1 MPESKTRK
9 AADEKRKLKRA
20 QNLVEERQVK
30 QRRTIMPG
38 QRAWVPPLFIT
49 VGLLG
54 VAWLVVY
61 YVTSS
66 AGSTIAVPLMSS
78 LGQWNILIA
87 MGLIAA
93 AFSLATLWK

>member
-1 MPESKTRK
+1 VPESKTRK
-9 AADEKRKLKRA
+9 VADEKRKQKKA
-20 QNLVEERQVK
+20 QSLVENREVK

-49 VGLLG
+49 VGLIG

-61 YVTSS
+61 YI
-66 AGSTIAVPLMSS
+66 AGNKVPYMQN
-78 LGQWNILIA
+78 LGNWNILIA

>member
-1 MPESKTRK
+1 VPESKTRK
-9 AADEKRKLKRA
+9 VAEEKKKLKRA
-20 QNLVEERQVK
+20 QNLVEDRQVK

-61 YVTSS
+61 YV
-66 AGSTIAVPLMSS
+66 AGSRVPVMKDLANY
-78 LGQWNILIA
+78 NILIA
-87 MGLIAA
+87 MVLIAA

>member
-1 MPESKTRK
+1 VPESKTRK
-9 AADEKRKLKRA
+9 AAEEKRKLKRA

-49 VGLLG
+49 VGLVG

-61 YVTSS
+61 YI
-66 AGSTIAVPLMSS
+66 AGSKVPVMNSW
-78 LGQWNILIA
+78 GNWNILIA

>member
-9 AADEKRKLKRA
+9 VAEEKKKFKRA
-20 QNLVEERQVK
+20 QNLVEDRQVK

-49 VGLLG
+49 VGLVG

-61 YVTSS
+61 YI
-66 AGSTIAVPLMSS
+66 AGSKVPVMNSW
-78 LGQWNILIA
+78 GNWNILIA

>member
-9 AADEKRKLKRA
+9 VAEEKKKLKRA
-20 QNLVEERQVK
+20 KDLVENRQVK

-61 YVTSS
+61 YV
-66 AGSTIAVPLMSS
+66 AGSKVPVMKDW
-78 LGQWNILIA
+78 GNWNILIA

>member
-1 MPESKTRK
+1 VPESKTRK

-20 QNLVEERQVK
+20 QNLAEERQVK

-61 YVTSS
+61 YI
-66 AGSTIAVPLMSS
+66 AGSKVPLMSN
-78 LGQWNILIA
+78 LQNWNILIA

>member
-1 MPESKTRK
+1 VPESKTRK
-9 AADEKRKLKRA
+9 VAEEKKKLKRA
-20 QNLVEERQVK
+20 QNLVEDRQVK

-49 VGLLG
+49 VGLVG

-61 YVTSS
+61 YI
-66 AGSTIAVPLMSS
+66 AGSKVPVMNSW
-78 LGQWNILIA
+78 GNWNILIA

>member
-1 MPESKTRK
+1 MPESRTRK

-20 QNLVEERQVK
+20 ENLAEERQVK

-61 YVTSS
+61 YI
-66 AGSTIAVPLMSS
+66 AGSMVPLMKDW
-78 LGQWNILIA
+78 GNWNILIA

>member
-9 AADEKRKLKRA
+9 VADEKKKLKRA

-61 YVTSS
+61 YI
-66 AGSTIAVPLMSS
+66 AGSKVPVMNSW
-78 LGQWNILIA
+78 GNWNILIA

>member
-9 AADEKRKLKRA
+9 AAEEKRKLKRA

-49 VGLLG
+49 VGLVG

-61 YVTSS
+61 YI
-66 AGSTIAVPLMSS
+66 AGSKVPVMNSW
-78 LGQWNILIA
+78 GNWNILIA

>member
-9 AADEKRKLKRA
+9 AAEEKLKLKRA
-20 QNLVEERQVK
+20 QNLVEDRQVK

-49 VGLLG
+49 VGLVG

-61 YVTSS
+61 YV
-66 AGSTIAVPLMSS
+66 AGSKVPVMNAW
-78 LGQWNILIA
+78 GNWNILIA

>member
-9 AADEKRKLKRA
+9 VAEEKKKLKRA

-49 VGLLG
+49 VGLVG

-61 YVTSS
+61 YI
-66 AGSTIAVPLMSS
+66 AGSKVPVMNSW
-78 LGQWNILIA
+78 GNWNILIA

>member
-9 AADEKRKLKRA
+9 AAEEKRKLKRA
-20 QNLVEERQVK
+20 QNLVEDRQVK

-49 VGLLG
+49 VGLVG

-61 YVTSS
+61 YV
-66 AGSTIAVPLMSS
+66 AGSKVPIMNAW
-78 LGQWNILIA
+78 GNWNILIA

>member
-1 MPESKTRK
+1 VPESKTRK
-9 AADEKRKLKRA
+9 VAEEKKKLKRA
-20 QNLVEERQVK
+20 QNLVEDRQVK

-61 YVTSS
+61 YV
-66 AGSTIAVPLMSS
+66 AGSRVPVMKDW
-78 LGQWNILIA
+78 GNYNILIA
-87 MGLIAA
+87 MALIAA

>member
-1 MPESKTRK
+1 MPESRTRK

-20 QNLVEERQVK
+20 ESLAEERQVK
-30 QRRTIMPG
+30 QRRTVMPG

-61 YVTSS
+61 YV
-66 AGSTIAVPLMSS
+66 AGPLVPLMKDW
-78 LGQWNILIA
+78 GNWNILIA
-87 MGLIAA
+87 MVLIAA

>member
-9 AADEKRKLKRA
+9 VAEEKRKLKRA
-20 QNLVEERQVK
+20 QNLVEDRQVK

-49 VGLLG
+49 VGLVG

-61 YVTSS
+61 YV
-66 AGSTIAVPLMSS
+66 AGGMVPVMNS
-78 LGQWNILIA
+78 LGNWNILIA

>member
-9 AADEKRKLKRA
+9 AADEKRKLKKA
-20 QNLVEERQVK
+20 QNLAEDRQIK

-49 VGLLG
+49 VGLVG

-61 YVTSS
+61 YI
-66 AGSTIAVPLMSS
+66 AGTMVPLMNS
-78 LGQWNILIA
+78 LGNWNILIA

>member
-1 MPESKTRK
+1 MPESRTRK

-20 QNLVEERQVK
+20 ENLAEERHVK

-61 YVTSS
+61 YI
-66 AGSTIAVPLMSS
+66 AGSMVPLMKDW
-78 LGQWNILIA
+78 GNWNILIA

>member
-9 AADEKRKLKRA
+9 VAEEKKKLKRA
-20 QNLVEERQVK
+20 QNLVEDRQVK

-61 YVTSS
+61 YI
-66 AGSTIAVPLMSS
+66 AGSKVPVMNSW
-78 LGQWNILIA
+78 GNWNILIA
-87 MGLIAA
+87 MALIAA

>member
-9 AADEKRKLKRA
+9 IADEKRKLKRA
-20 QNLVEERQVK
+20 RDLAENRQTK
-30 QRRTIMPG
+30 QRRTILPG

-49 VGLLG
+49 VGLVG

-61 YVTSS
+61 YI
-66 AGSTIAVPLMSS
+66 AGGMVPVMQT
-78 LGQWNILIA
+78 LGNWNILIA

>member
-1 MPESKTRK
+1 VPESKTRK
-9 AADEKRKLKRA
+9 VADEKKKLKRA

-61 YVTSS
+61 YI
-66 AGSTIAVPLMSS
+66 AGSKVPVMNSW
-78 LGQWNILIA
+78 GNWNILIA

>member
-9 AADEKRKLKRA
+9 AADEKKKQKQA
-20 QNLVEERQVK
+20 QNLVANREVK

-49 VGLLG
+49 VGLIG

-61 YVTSS
+61 YI
-66 AGSTIAVPLMSS
+66 AGNKIPYMQN
-78 LGQWNILIA
+78 LGNWNILIA

>member
-20 QNLVEERQVK
+20 QNLVEDRQIK

-49 VGLLG
+49 VGLVG

-61 YVTSS
+61 YV
-66 AGSTIAVPLMSS
+66 AGTKVPLMDK
-78 LGQWNILIA
+78 LQNWNILIA

>member
-20 QNLVEERQVK
+20 QNLVEDRQVK

-49 VGLLG
+49 VGLVG

-61 YVTSS
+61 YI
-66 AGSTIAVPLMSS
+66 AGSKVPVMNAW
-78 LGQWNILIA
+78 GNWNILIA

>member
-9 AADEKRKLKRA
+9 AAEEKRKLKRA
-20 QNLVEERQVK
+20 QNLVEDRQIK

-49 VGLLG
+49 VGLVG

-61 YVTSS
+61 YI
-66 AGSTIAVPLMSS
+66 AGTKVPLMNN
-78 LGQWNILIA
+78 LGNWNILIA

>member
-1 MPESKTRK
+1 MPESRTRK

-20 QNLVEERQVK
+20 ESLAEERQVK
-30 QRRTIMPG
+30 QRRTVMPG

-61 YVTSS
+61 YV
-66 AGSTIAVPLMSS
+66 AGSLVPLMKDW
-78 LGQWNILIA
+78 GNWNILIA

>member
-1 MPESKTRK
+1 
-9 AADEKRKLKRA
+9 
-20 QNLVEERQVK
+20 
-30 QRRTIMPG
+30 MPG

-49 VGLLG
+49 VGLVG

-61 YVTSS
+61 YI
-66 AGSTIAVPLMSS
+66 AGSKVPVMNSW
-78 LGQWNILIA
+78 GNWNILIA

>member
-1 MPESKTRK
+1 VPESKTRK
-9 AADEKRKLKRA
+9 IAEEKKKLKRA
-20 QNLVEERQVK
+20 QNLVEDRQVK

-61 YVTSS
+61 YITSS
-66 AGSTIAVPLMSS
+66 AGSTIKVPLMYD
-78 LGQWNILIA
+78 LQNWNILIA

>member
-9 AADEKRKLKRA
+9 AADEKRKLKKA
-20 QNLVEERQVK
+20 QNLAEDRQIK

-49 VGLLG
+49 VGLVG

-61 YVTSS
+61 YI
-66 AGSTIAVPLMSS
+66 AGTMVPLMNT
-78 LGQWNILIA
+78 LGNWNILIA

>member
-9 AADEKRKLKRA
+9 AAEEKRKLKRA
-20 QNLVEERQVK
+20 QNLVEDRQVK

-49 VGLLG
+49 VGLVG

-61 YVTSS
+61 YI
-66 AGSTIAVPLMSS
+66 AGSKVPVMNAW
-78 LGQWNILIA
+78 GNWNILIA

>member
-1 MPESKTRK
+1 VPESKTRK
-9 AADEKRKLKRA
+9 VAEEKKKLKRA
-20 QNLVEERQVK
+20 QNLVEDRQVK

-61 YVTSS
+61 YV
-66 AGSTIAVPLMSS
+66 AGSMVPVMKDW
-78 LGQWNILIA
+78 GNWNILIA
-87 MGLIAA
+87 MVLIAA

>member
-1 MPESKTRK
+1 VPESKTRK

-20 QNLVEERQVK
+20 QNLVEERETK

-54 VAWLVVY
+54 VVWLVVY
-61 YVTSS
+61 YI
-66 AGSTIAVPLMSS
+66 AGSKVPLMQSW
-78 LGQWNILIA
+78 GNWNILIA

>member
-1 MPESKTRK
+1 VPESKTRK
-9 AADEKRKLKRA
+9 VAEEKKKLKRA
-20 QNLVEERQVK
+20 QNLVEDRQVK

-61 YVTSS
+61 YITSS
-66 AGSTIAVPLMSS
+66 AGSTIQVPLMYD
-78 LGQWNILIA
+78 LHNWNILIA

>member
-1 MPESKTRK
+1 VPESKTRK

-20 QNLVEERQVK
+20 QNLVEDRQVK

-49 VGLLG
+49 VGLGG

-61 YVTSS
+61 YI
-66 AGSTIAVPLMSS
+66 AGSKVPVMNSW
-78 LGQWNILIA
+78 GNWNILIA

>member
-9 AADEKRKLKRA
+9 AADEKRKLKKA
-20 QNLVEERQVK
+20 QNLAEDRQIK

-49 VGLLG
+49 VGLVG

-61 YVTSS
+61 YI
-66 AGSTIAVPLMSS
+66 AGTMVPLMNN
-78 LGQWNILIA
+78 LGNWNILIA

>member
-9 AADEKRKLKRA
+9 VAEEKKKLKRA
-20 QNLVEERQVK
+20 QNLVEDRQVK

-61 YVTSS
+61 YV
-66 AGSTIAVPLMSS
+66 AGSRVPVMKDLANY
-78 LGQWNILIA
+78 NILIA
-87 MGLIAA
+87 MVLIAA

>member
-1 MPESKTRK
+1 VPESRTRK

-20 QNLVEERQVK
+20 ENLAEDRQIK
-30 QRRTIMPG
+30 QRRTVMPG

-61 YVTSS
+61 YV
-66 AGSTIAVPLMSS
+66 AGSMVPLMKDW
-78 LGQWNILIA
+78 GNWNILIA